1 MLKILN
7 EEFGIRT
14 VPNLSNRI
22 VYGQTN
28 LVDTARK
35 KRSTEIQSKRC
46 ESVLNSNKLEK
57 ADLIFGT
64 LQTLP

>member
-22 VYGQTN
+22 VYGQTS

-35 KRSTEIQSKRC
+35 KRSSNIQSNRC
-46 ESVLNSNKLEK
+46 ESILNSYKLENGEPVM
-57 ADLIFGT
+57 GT
-64 LQTLP
+64 I

>member
-14 VPNLSNRI
+14 VDNLSNRI

-28 LVDTARK
+28 LVDSARK
-35 KRSTEIQSKRC
+35 KISTKIQSKRC
-46 ESVLNSNKLEK
+46 ESDLNSNKLEK
-57 ADLIFGT
+57 ADQLFGT
-64 LQTLP
+64 MQTLP